1 MIARLV
7 RRAWADWAAWRARL
21 RMAKQA
27 RVLAK
32 RAAAITPEIVAR
44 RAEIERRRQLHR
56 PTRHLLNEQREAMK
70 ARLQS
75 ELSATLPDRR
85 FS

>member
-1 MIARLV
+1 MIANLA
-7 RRAWADWAAWRARL
+7 RRALASFTAWRSRR

-27 RVLAK
+27 RALAK
-32 RAAAITPEIVAR
+32 RAAAVTPEIVAR
-44 RAEIERRRQLHR
+44 RAEIERRRQHHR

-85 FS
+85 FQ